1 MRVIKTLS
9 AALEETGD
17 TEVCR
22 RTLEYIFEYLHHNCY
37 LLKSKD
43 GKCELIK
50 LQSSSSPPGAR
61 KTLKHKLIKNPKTM
75 RVMNCIV
82 KPFKQSETKEYDQ
95 ILNEL
100 GNIPDGM
107 WILNLSD
114 ALMLR
119 KDRKIPW
126 PILGKGSL
134 PEKFHGPMLR
144 ILAGCGR
151 EGFEDTAFPNY
162 DDVRIVL
169 GKDTIPEAEL
179 DWDKKDDK
187 VVFRGSSTGCGI
199 KPDTNMRL
207 KVSKLE
213 FPWLDAGITTITKTP
228 KYDPVHGLG
237 VVKAEDAKKVPRMS
251 FTEQSKHKFILNIDG
266 NISAF
271 RLLTWM
277 QTGSVIFNVKSDYYQ
292 WYVFKLEHRK
302 NIINIKADLSDLE
315 KQYKWCLK
323 NDDKCKQIAKAG
335 LELSKQLLK
344 KSVVLGNIKFIM
356 LENFKNGFFK
366 ANN

>member
-17 TEVCR
+17 TEVTR

-43 GKCELIK
+43 GELELIK
-50 LQSSSSPPGAR
+50 LQSSTSPPAAR
-61 KTLKHKLIKNPKTM
+61 KTLKHKLIRNPKTM
-75 RVMNCIV
+75 RVMNCVI
-82 KPFKQSETKEYDQ
+82 KPFKQSESKEYEQ
-95 ILNEL
+95 ILSEL
-100 GNIPDGM
+100 ENIPDGM

-114 ALMLR
+114 AMMLR

-126 PILGKGSL
+126 PILGSGSL
-134 PEKFHGPMLR
+134 LEKFHGPMLR
-144 ILAGCGR
+144 ILAGSRR
-151 EGFEDTAFPNY
+151 EGFEDIAFPNY

-179 DWDKKDDK
+179 DWDKKDEK

-199 KPDTNMRL
+199 TPETNMRL

-213 FPWLDAGITTITKTP
+213 FPWLDAGITTLTKNP
-228 KYDPVHGLG
+228 KYDPIHGIG
-237 VVKAEDAKKVPRMS
+237 VIKAEDAKKVPRMS
-251 FTEQSKHKFILNIDG
+251 FGEQSKHKFILNIDG
-266 NISAF
+266 NIAAF

-277 QTGSVIFNVKSDYYQ
+277 QTGSVIFNVKSDYGH
-292 WYVFKLEHRK
+292 WFDFKLEHRK

-315 KQYKWCLK
+315 KQYNWCLK
-323 NDDKCKQIAKAG
+323 NDDKCRQIAKAG
-335 LELSKQLLK
+335 MELSKRLLTK
-344 KSVVLGNIKFIM
+344 KVIVGNIKFAM
-356 LENFKNGFFK
+356 FETSKNGIF
-366 ANN
+366 

>member
-1 MRVIKTLS
+1 
-9 AALEETGD
+9 
-17 TEVCR
+17 
-22 RTLEYIFEYLHHNCY
+22 
-37 LLKSKD
+37 
-43 GKCELIK
+43 
-50 LQSSSSPPGAR
+50 
-61 KTLKHKLIKNPKTM
+61 
-75 RVMNCIV
+75 
-82 KPFKQSETKEYDQ
+82 
-95 ILNEL
+95 
-100 GNIPDGM
+100 
-107 WILNLSD
+107 
-114 ALMLR
+114 
-119 KDRKIPW
+119 
-126 PILGKGSL
+126 
-134 PEKFHGPMLR
+134 MLR

-151 EGFEDTAFPNY
+151 EGFEDLAFPNY

-213 FPWLDAGITTITKTP
+213 FPWLDAGITTLTKTP

-237 VVKAEDAKKVPRMS
+237 VIKAEDAKKVPRMS

-292 WYVFKLEHRK
+292 WFVFKLEHRK

-315 KQYKWCLK
+315 KQYNWCLK

-335 LELSKQLLK
+335 LELSKRLLTK
-344 KSVVLGNIKFIM
+344 KVIVGNIKFIM
-356 LENFKNGFFK
+356 LENGIF
-366 ANN
+366 